1 MKCRLLRDARIHHS
15 AGEIVEVSQAE
26 YDFLTSTRSAEPVKE
41 EPAPEKKTTRKKAEK

>member
-1 MKCRLLRDARIHHS
+1 MKVRLLRTARIHHY

-41 EPAPEKKTTRKKAEK
+41 EPAPEKKTRKKAEK